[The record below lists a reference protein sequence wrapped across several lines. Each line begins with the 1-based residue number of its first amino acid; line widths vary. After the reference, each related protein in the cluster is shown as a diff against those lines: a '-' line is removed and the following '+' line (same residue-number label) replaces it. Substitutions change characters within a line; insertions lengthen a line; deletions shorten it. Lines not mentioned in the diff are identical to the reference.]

1 MEDLKYKPSVEI
13 KLNKCDMTGTPCYAV
28 KMGIEKTNTL
38 LDSLK
43 EYFANNTREQIEKD
57 WKESDKFKDVG
68 PTVKEFMENNLF
80 CTKIKSQNLK
90 N

>member
-1 MEDLKYKPSVEI
+1 M
-13 KLNKCDMTGTPCYAV
+13 
-28 KMGIEKTNTL
+28 EKTNTL

-57 WKESDKFKDVG
+57 WKETEEWDNVG

-80 CTKIKSQNLK
+80 CTKIKSQNLNK
-90 N
+90 QQLT